1 MARDAG
7 TFKYWSKCEQIGNIE
22 DTSRRSGTFKYWSKG
37 EVNGV
42 TYVVDESAPPSAI
55 GGGGPY
61 PAWWINNT
69 EIIGAGNP

>member
-7 TFKYWSKCEQIGNIE
+7 TFKYWHHGQLTGTIE
-22 DTSRRSGTFKYWSKG
+22 DTSRRSGTFKYWFKG
-37 EVNGV
+37 QMTGV
-42 TYVVDESAPPSAI
+42 TYMVDESAPPSAI